1 MGEWLLGTASALWL
15 GILTSVSPCPLA
27 TNITAISYVGRRV
40 KSPQQVFLAGVLYTL
55 GRSLTYVVLGVLLVN
70 SILSMP
76 YVSNVLQ
83 KYMNKL
89 LGPILILVGMFL
101 LEMVR
106 INLPGSGIGEGM
118 QRRVEAWGI
127 WGSAAL
133 GVIFALSFCPVSAAL
148 FFGSLV
154 PLAIKGR
161 IRCAATVALWS
172 RNRASCAHLRGA
184 DRTRGTCG
192 RQGVQHAGFN
202 RTLGTSGHGSYFH
215 YRWNLLLPDVHLW
228 RFHVRR
234 RQAPRRPKPTVPRP
248 RPAERT

>member
-55 GRSLTYVVLGVLLVN
+55 GRSLTYVVLGVLLVS

-83 KYMNKL
+83 KHMNKL

-101 LEMVR
+101 LEMLR

-133 GVIFALSFCPVSAAL
+133 GVIFALSFCPLSAAL

-154 PLAIKGR
+154 PLAIKDGSGVLLPSLYGVGTGLPVLIFAVLIALGAHAAGR
-161 IRCAATVALWS
+161 AFDTL
-172 RNRASCAHLRGA
+172 ASIERWAR
-184 DRTRGTCG
+184 RGT
-192 RQGVQHAGFN
+192 GVIFIIVGV
-202 RTLGTSGHGSYFH
+202 YFSLT
-215 YRWNLLLPDVHLW
+215 YIFGV
-228 RFHVRR
+228 FS
-234 RQAPRRPKPTVPRP
+234 
-248 RPAERT
+248 

>member
-55 GRSLTYVVLGVLLVN
+55 GRSLTYVVLGVLLVS
-70 SILSMP
+70 SILSTP

-101 LEMVR
+101 LEMLR

-154 PLAIKGR
+154 PLAIKSGSGVLLPSLYGVGTGLPVLIFAVLIALGAHAAGR
-161 IRCAATVALWS
+161 AFDML
-172 RNRASCAHLRGA
+172 ASIERWAR
-184 DRTRGTCG
+184 RGT
-192 RQGVQHAGFN
+192 GVIFIIVGIYCSLTYIF
-202 RTLGTSGHGSYFH
+202 GVFS
-215 YRWNLLLPDVHLW
+215 
-228 RFHVRR
+228 
-234 RQAPRRPKPTVPRP
+234 
-248 RPAERT
+248 